1 MIVGLCFNSTAN
13 AEVQIMVIKVHAVAV
28 ERWSL
33 PIVFKCWKY
42 GRWDKVDRWST
53 LSRTNINEIKDIYFL
68 MIYYYSNISENY
80 LRAWS
85 HWDDRSFFTCLLT
98 SAEHTTSVSRGSTG
112 LTLHRQLQC
121 PRKQCPPKIDR
132 QKRLHRGSTKQA
144 VTRPVKRPINMA
156 SPVGSL
162 SK

>member
-1 MIVGLCFNSTAN
+1 M
-13 AEVQIMVIKVHAVAV
+13 HAVAV
-28 ERWSL
+28 KRWSL

-53 LSRTNINEIKDIYFL
+53 VSRTNMNEIKDIYFL

-85 HWDDRSFFTCLLT
+85 PWDDRSFFTGPYLDIVWPV
-98 SAEHTTSVSRGSTG
+98 TSVSRRSTG

-132 QKRLHRGSTKQA
+132 QKRLHRGNTKQA

-156 SPVGSL
+156 SFPGSL
-162 SK
+162 SKQLSSFCIWRVPSSRNQDVFL